1 MPSRFSMLSN
11 GLLEA
16 WLAPGLKRI
25 IKPVERVGLLQ
36 SQSFVYQAVFERDMY
51 GVFLKGYDTSYVR
64 ANSFDFNAGLGAL
77 YLQCRGEV
85 AKLTEGPTDSWVSGT
100 VLSLVDAYRGG
111 RRWAY
116 RKLEQHYLEQADK
129 GNRLPFDVMHSRIVK
144 MFDHEMGF

>member
-1 MPSRFSMLSN
+1 MN
-11 GLLEA
+11 E
-16 WLAPGLKRI
+16 
-25 IKPVERVGLLQ
+25 
-36 SQSFVYQAVFERDMY
+36 
-51 GVFLKGYDTSYVR
+51 YDTSYVR

-116 RKLEQHYLEQADK
+116 RKLEQHYLEQADNA
-129 GNRLPFDVMHSRIVK
+129 NRLPFDVMHSRIIK
-144 MFDHEMGF
+144 MFDREMGF